1 MRGEEVRGDAVGELR
16 VEVREARQAATQ
28 HDDMRIED
36 VDHVREA
43 AREPARVPVE
53 GRPRGQVS
61 AFGARGDLGAGAA
74 LAGDAGVIG
83 LQAGTRDPGLQAAAT
98 PAPAAGTGHLVRGR
112 PRERVMAPL
121 AADAE
126 GAVDRVST
134 EYQPAA
140 TAGAEDDGED
150 RGCVGRRSIHRLRT
164 GEAGCA
170 LGEAHATPET
180 R

>member
-1 MRGEEVRGDAVGELR
+1 MLITCARPRASRPACLSR
-16 VEVREARQAATQ
+16 VALADRSPRSAAAT
-28 HDDMRIED
+28 I
-36 VDHVREA
+36 
-43 AREPARVPVE
+43 
-53 GRPRGQVS
+53 S
-61 AFGARGDLGAGAA
+61 APERLHAVLRAGS
-74 LAGDAGVIG
+74 AGVIG

-140 TAGAEDDGED
+140 TAGAEDDAED
-150 RGCVGRRSIHRLRT
+150 RGCVGPRSIHRLRT